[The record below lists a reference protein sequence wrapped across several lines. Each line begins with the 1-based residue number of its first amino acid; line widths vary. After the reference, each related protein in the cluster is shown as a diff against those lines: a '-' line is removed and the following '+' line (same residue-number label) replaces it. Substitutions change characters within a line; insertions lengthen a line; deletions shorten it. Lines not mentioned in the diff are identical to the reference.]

1 MLSTN
6 HCQLTLTLA
15 ISSTAICRSEEQFYF
30 FCIAPRLTVDG
41 STPSGSSAYEK
52 RGIAVDIPIWQPD
65 NCIQCNRCAYVC
77 PHAVIRPVALTEE
90 EAANAPEG
98 MQSIPMIGMPDMKF
112 AITVSA
118 YDCTGC
124 GSCANVC
131 PGKKG
136 EKALVMG
143 NMEENAGKQTFFDYG
158 REIPVKPEVVAKYKE
173 TTVKGSQFKQP
184 LLEFSE
190 LVRDVERHRTQ
201 N

>member
-1 MLSTN
+1 MRNVARGRHSDLANFINCIQRKST
-6 HCQLTLTLA
+6 CGCCM
-15 ISSTAICRSEEQFYF
+15 SSCCY
-30 FCIAPRLTVDG
+30 
-41 STPSGSSAYEK
+41 PSGSLDRRRSHY
-52 RGIAVDIPIWQPD
+52 
-65 NCIQCNRCAYVC
+65 
-77 PHAVIRPVALTEE
+77 
-90 EAANAPEG
+90 NAPEG

-158 REIPVKPEVVAKYKE
+158 RDSVKQLSLNTKAS
-173 TTVKGSQFKQP
+173 TVKEVSSNSRF
-184 LLEFSE
+184 LSSRE